1 MTADCRRTAAR
12 HRLRGGRP
20 AAAVPRAFVFLR
32 RCLLAA
38 CLGLAGA
45 AAATGQQPASPPRG
59 EPTPVVGIAGEALR
73 TGQSLLDAEDP
84 TGAWQAFRRSALFG
98 GDAAAVGLGLGAA
111 HLMLGQSAFALAWAE
126 AALHRDPRSQA
137 AMALAVR
144 ARIRDRRFDEAVAT
158 ADGYLAT
165 VPAPDAELRAAR
177 ASALFRVQRTDDAAA
192 AYQAVLA
199 IDPLHAEAHLRLGS
213 GLLGPSEAP
222 PLPQLVAAAGALARG
237 DRGQA
242 IAALGAALAVDPA
255 HPVAHRL
262 LGEALFAQKA
272 AAAMAANDAA
282 FLALAT
288 ASFLPPIDAHVVG
301 EFVPGHAELASPR
314 QRVVDRTAALFAQHL
329 PKLVAIGGRHDLLV
343 ELARTTDAQA
353 RANLRGKRT
362 FDGRFWDDV
371 RGVGGVHAATGI
383 EALDEA
389 AAFGFDTFAH
399 EVAHQVHYYAFT
411 PAQRARLRAL
421 YRAAVDGGRCLDY
434 YAATNEAEYFGQ
446 GVEAFVSLG
455 KRPGGETTHG
465 HTRFELRRV
474 DPELHDFVAGLVS
487 WDPLADAA
495 RREPLLV
502 AAVAVALRVGRPD
515 DAVVAAGM
523 MAPGPGRDRWLA
535 AAERAALALR
545 CH

>member
-1 MTADCRRTAAR
+1 MPTAA
-12 HRLRGGRP
+12 
-20 AAAVPRAFVFLR
+20 VVLR
-32 RCLLAA
+32 RRLLAA
-38 CLGLAGA
+38 FA
-45 AAATGQQPASPPRG
+45 AAAPLAGQQPAPVA
-59 EPTPVVGIAGEALR
+59 EPAAVAAVAAEALR
-73 TGQSLLDAEDP
+73 TGQGLLDAEDP
-84 TGAWQAFRRSALFG
+84 AAAWQAFRRSAALG
-98 GDAAAVGLGLGAA
+98 ADPAAVGLGLGAA

-126 AALHRDPRSQA
+126 AALRRDPRSQA

-144 ARIRDRRFDEAVAT
+144 ARIRDRRFDEAVESAE
-158 ADGYLAT
+158 AYLAAA
-165 VPAPDAELRAAR
+165 PAPGAELRAAR
-177 ASALFRVQRTDDAAA
+177 ASALFRVQRTDAAAA
-192 AYQAVLA
+192 AYLTVLA
-199 IDPLHAEAHLRLGS
+199 VDPLHAEAHLRLGS

-222 PLPQLVAAAGALARG
+222 IRPELVAAAGSLARG
-237 DRGQA
+237 DRQGA
-242 IAALGAALAVDPA
+242 IASLGAALAADPG

-262 LGEALFAQKA
+262 LGETLFAQKA

-282 FLALAT
+282 FAALAA
-288 ASFLPPIDAHVVG
+288 ASFLPPVDAAVVA
-301 EFVPGHAELASPR
+301 EFVPGHAGLAPSR
-314 QRVVDRTAALFAQHL
+314 RRVVDRTAALFARHL

-343 ELARTTDAQA
+343 ELDRTTDAEA

-389 AAFGFDTFAH
+389 ASFGFDTFAH

-411 PAQRARLRAL
+411 PPQRARLRAL
-421 YRAAVDGGRCLDY
+421 YRAAVGAGRCLDY

-455 KRPGGETTHG
+455 KRPGAETTHG

-474 DPELHDFVAGLVS
+474 DPDLHDFIAGLVT
-487 WDPLADAA
+487 WDPLVDAA
-495 RREPLLV
+495 RREPLLA
-502 AAVAVALRVGRPD
+502 AAVAVALRIGRPE

-523 MAPGPGRDRWLA
+523 LAPGPERDRWLA
-535 AAERAALALR
+535 VAERAALAQR